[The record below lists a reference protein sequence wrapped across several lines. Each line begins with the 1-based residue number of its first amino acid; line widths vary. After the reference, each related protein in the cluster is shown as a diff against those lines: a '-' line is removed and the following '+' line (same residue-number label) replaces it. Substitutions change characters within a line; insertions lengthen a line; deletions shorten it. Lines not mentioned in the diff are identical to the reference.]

1 LHRRAG
7 SRLNWFEVQSSKFK
21 VKAKEASVKFLLGV
35 VFGVLLVV
43 IGAAAVV
50 YTGSFDVAATKP
62 PSKAE
67 QAFATLALNKAVARR
82 APDRKNPLPASP
94 ENLRGGLAH
103 FRENCVVCHGAP
115 GVDPGEIGQGLNPG
129 APDLTLPRVQGRSD
143 GELFWITSNGIRM
156 TGMPAFSP
164 THGENE
170 IWQMVAFLRHLPE
183 ITDEEK
189 AQLKKET
196 EEEEH
201 HHEEA
206 PPSPGAAKPGHTHA
220 PGTPPHKD

>member
-1 LHRRAG
+1 MR
-7 SRLNWFEVQSSKFK
+7 
-21 VKAKEASVKFLLGV
+21 FLLGV
-35 VFGVLLVV
+35 VFGILLVA

-50 YTGSFDVAATKP
+50 YTGSFNTAATIP
-62 PSKAE
+62 PSKVE
-67 QAFATLALNKAVARR
+67 KNFATFALNKSVARR
-82 APDRKNPLPASP
+82 APSRKNPLPATA
-94 ENLRGGLAH
+94 ETLAGGLAH
-103 FRENCVVCHGAP
+103 FRENCVICHGAP

-129 APDLTLPRVQGRSD
+129 APDLTLPRVQARSD
-143 GELFWITSNGIRM
+143 GELFWITSEGVRM

-170 IWQMVAFLRHLPE
+170 IWQVVAFLRHLPE

-189 AQLKKET
+189 AQLKTET

-206 PPSPGAAKPGHTHA
+206 PPPGGAKQPSHTHA

>member
-1 LHRRAG
+1 VR
-7 SRLNWFEVQSSKFK
+7 
-21 VKAKEASVKFLLGV
+21 FLLGV
-35 VFGVLLVV
+35 LFGILLVAV
-43 IGAAAVV
+43 GAAAIV
-50 YTGSFDVAATKP
+50 YTGSFNTSATVP

-67 QAFATLALNKAVARR
+67 NALATLALNKSVARR
-82 APDRKNPLPASP
+82 APPRKNPLPASA

-129 APDLTLPRVQGRSD
+129 APDLTLPRVQKRSD
-143 GELFWITSNGIRM
+143 GELFWITGNGIRM

-170 IWQMVAFLRHLPE
+170 IWQMVLFLRHLPE
-183 ITDEEK
+183 ITDEETK
-189 AQLKKET
+189 QLKSET
-196 EEEEH
+196 EEQEH

-206 PPSPGAAKPGHTHA
+206 PPAVPAKPTHTHP